1 MYIGDS
7 VTKKICSICGENEAT
22 TVDHL
27 PPKGIYLKPINDDN
41 MHTVPACSS
50 CNGGG
55 SKEDEE
61 FKLFMGLETGEF
73 RDNKKGLIDSLAGTI
88 RHNKRLAS
96 QIFSNHQKVYA
107 KYRSPKPEK
116 AVAIKFNSDAYN
128 KVITRIIKG
137 LYWRETDTPLGREPN
152 VTVLPANSLKKSQYQ
167 DFKDIMDQLP
177 PKKLNKNTFIY
188 KYFINDDGTSIW
200 GMQFFKRHTVF
211 AIAEA
216 KKHNKSVELISNPRE
231 GR

>member
-1 MYIGDS
+1 MGNQL
-7 VTKKICSICGENEAT
+7 CAICGKNEAT

-27 PPKGIYLKPINDDN
+27 PPKGIYPKPIDDDIN

-73 RDNKKGLIDSLAGTI
+73 RDNQEKLIDSLAGTI
-88 RHNKRLAS
+88 SHNRRLAA
-96 QIFSNHQKVYA
+96 QIFSNHKKVYA
-107 KYRSPKPEK
+107 KYRGPVAEK
-116 AVAIKFNSDAYN
+116 VVAIDFNSNAYYL
-128 KVITRIIKG
+128 VISRIVRG
-137 LYWRETDTPLGREPN
+137 LYWRETSEALGIESEIGVFPAYSLDFEEARSYKELMDA
-152 VTVLPANSLKKSQYQ
+152 LPSK
-167 DFKDIMDQLP
+167 P
-177 PKKLNKNTFIY
+177 LNKGTFVY
-188 KYFINDDGTSIW
+188 KGVVDKGGTSIW

-216 KKHNKSVELISNPRE
+216 KKT
-231 GR
+231 